1 PSFIGRGVF
10 LFMIIM
16 KKSIIKSLKLTL
28 NKSKDLL
35 IQIDSESYINN
46 TIGPFYS
53 SVGSHIRHTLDFLNC
68 ILYSIENNNDI
79 DLTLRNRDETISKNK
94 YKAIEEVNSIKN
106 RLDNIKNIE
115 DIVYVIDDCGTGK
128 IGINYT
134 LESILAQ
141 ANSHTIHH
149 FASISFILHQ
159 LNIDYEIKGFGYN
172 PTTPIPK
179 RKGI

>member
-1 PSFIGRGVF
+1 
-10 LFMIIM
+10 M
-16 KKSIIKSLKLTL
+16 
-28 NKSKDLL
+28 
-35 IQIDSESYINN
+35 
-46 TIGPFYS
+46 
-53 SVGSHIRHTLDFLNC
+53 NC
-68 ILYSIENNNDI
+68 ILNSIENNNDI
-79 DLTLRNRDETISKNK
+79 DLTLRNRDEAISKNK
-94 YKAIEEVNSIKN
+94 YKAIEEGDSIKN

-149 FASISFILHQ
+149 FASISFILYQ

-172 PTTPIPK
+172 ATTPIPK

>member
-1 PSFIGRGVF
+1 MPTKLLWAKVIKNKK
-10 LFMIIM
+10 LIINEN
-16 KKSIIKSLKLTL
+16 KKDIKNAYEKGIKNNLIQRLILNENKEIIKVIYIKNKLI
-28 NKSKDLL
+28 NFVVPNWWFVYVRSFFNELL
-35 IQIDSESYINN
+35 IPLESIN
-46 TIGPFYS
+46 
-53 SVGSHIRHTLDFLNC
+53 V
-68 ILYSIENNNDI
+68 
-79 DLTLRNRDETISKNK
+79 
-94 YKAIEEVNSIKN
+94 
-106 RLDNIKNIE
+106 DNIKNIE

-172 PTTPIPK
+172 PSTPIPK